1 MTDSGVLHADL
12 PHSTTDCFDS
22 DTETLYDPDG
32 SPYARAMK
40 HSNINRGHSTPERS
54 PIRHTRSSANAAAGA
69 STGAARSSIQANG
82 ALTRNRALSMSSSK
96 RKAAA
101 AKLSDIKVDPPPP
114 MKKRKRT
121 VKDEIEVQLP
131 NTRSRESSTATSVST
146 LSSSRSSSSMP
157 LLSVTSPN
165 TSPLVPPKP
174 AEKNINKKHPTGE
187 TLLHRAAAA
196 GKEEEVR
203 DLIERGASVNVQC
216 NAGWTPLH
224 KACLKGF
231 VPIVRLLCENGAKT
245 DIQSKEEHDT
255 PLHDACGNGHLEV
268 VRVLLEYGANPHIQN
283 SEGSFPHEMVD
294 EDNDEL
300 KIVMVDAVNT
310 FKEKRESTSH
320 EEREDSEPPM
330 SPATKRH
337 SRRTST
343 ASDSPL
349 VSQTRSHG
357 RPKRGAQSGRLDLL
371 SLDINYR
378 DRERRGHLHLSA
390 FQGNDE
396 LVRDLLEIGAPHSA
410 KDREGNT
417 PLHLAARGGHYN
429 VVQVLLGFGAE
440 VNALNVQRETPIHE
454 VAGRGHKDIVVILLF
469 YGSDPTLK
477 DSRGQTALDVAMEKK
492 STAAEGE
499 IELLRDKFIEMGVE
513 LPIDVKMEDADVDEV
528 QELIKAVEYELP
540 EAPETNGT
548 KEEEMVVDGQPIPT
562 PPEPTPSE
570 KTPSPIISVKA
581 GVTIPPEIGSS
592 NEAKDP
598 TPAPADMTASTT
610 PMEEVIHQ
618 APAPADAAPIEGAIP
633 PTSSERDNAR
643 AVPDVQN
650 SPEVAATPSPPSRLE
665 TNETSSI
672 PSVPEPTEEPVS
684 VEVPQLEPEPAK
696 LDLPEPMFVDEV
708 IEEEKAQEPEI
719 QVPFPEEARAPS
731 PPPPEPQWKK
741 LASLESLDASLRKH
755 VSQLLP
761 LYTMNLRN
769 DTNGF
774 VTFVAHPQI
783 CTLLG
788 FTTREFFE
796 RCILPVIQHPM
807 LMI

>member
-1 MTDSGVLHADL
+1 MIDSGVLRADL
-12 PHSTTDCFDS
+12 PHRTTDCFPS
-22 DTETLYDPDG
+22 DTETLYNHNG

-40 HSNINRGHSTPERS
+40 HNNMNRGHLTPDRS
-54 PIRHTRSSANAAAGA
+54 PAIRQTRSSSNNAAAAA
-69 STGAARSSIQANG
+69 SSTAVASVHTNG
-82 ALTRNRALSMSSSK
+82 TLTRNRSLSMSSSK

-101 AKLSDIKVDPPPP
+101 AKLSDIKVDPPPLK
-114 MKKRKRT
+114 KKRKRT

-131 NTRSRESSTATSVST
+131 NARSRESSTATSVST
-146 LSSSRSSSSMP
+146 LSTRRSSSSMP
-157 LLSVTSPN
+157 PPSVTSPN
-165 TSPLVPPKP
+165 TSPPMPPKP

-231 VPIVRLLCENGAKT
+231 VPIVRLLCESGAKT

-255 PLHDACGNGHLEV
+255 PLHDACSNGHLEV

-294 EDNDEL
+294 GDDDEL

-310 FKEKRESTSH
+310 FKEKRESTAH
-320 EEREDSEPPM
+320 EDREDSEPPM

-349 VSQTRSHG
+349 VSQTRLHG

-378 DRERRGHLHLSA
+378 DKERRGHLHLSA
-390 FQGNDE
+390 FQGNDD

-417 PLHLAARGGHYN
+417 PLHLAARGGHYK
-429 VVQVLLGFGAE
+429 VVEVLLGYGAE
-440 VNALNVQRETPIHE
+440 VNALNIQRETPIHE
-454 VAGRGHKDIVVILLF
+454 VAGRGHKDIVDILLF

-477 DSRGQTALDVAMEKK
+477 DLRGQTALDVAMEKK

-499 IELLRDKFIEMGVE
+499 IELFRDKLIEMGVE
-513 LPIDVKMEDADVDEV
+513 PSVDVKMEDVDEV
-528 QELIKAVEYELP
+528 SELIKAVEHESP

-548 KEEEMVVDGQPIPT
+548 EEVEMVVEGQPIPT
-562 PPEPTPSE
+562 RRESTPPEE
-570 KTPSPIISVKA
+570 TPSPIISVTA
-581 GVTIPPEIGSS
+581 DVTIPPGIRPS
-592 NEAKDP
+592 NEATDP
-598 TPAPADMTASTT
+598 TAAPVDLTASTT
-610 PMEEVIHQ
+610 PMEEVIQ
-618 APAPADAAPIEGAIP
+618 QEPAPARSAPTEQVSP
-633 PTSSERDNAR
+633 PTSLEFDNAKT
-643 AVPDVQN
+643 VPEVHN
-650 SPEVAATPSPPSRLE
+650 SPEAAGHPSPPSPPE
-665 TNETSSI
+665 AKEASSI
-672 PSVPEPTEEPVS
+672 PAVPEPTEEPIT
-684 VEVPQLEPEPAK
+684 VEVPQLGSEPPK
-696 LDLPEPMFVDEV
+696 LDLPEPMSVDEV
-708 IEEEKAQEPEI
+708 IEEAEVQEPEI
-719 QVPFPEEARAPS
+719 QIPSPKEARASSLPPS
-731 PPPPEPQWKK
+731 EPQWRK
-741 LASLESLDASLRKH
+741 LASLESLDASLH
-755 VSQLLP
+755 EQVSRLLP
-761 LYTMNLRN
+761 LYTMNLKN
-769 DTNGF
+769 DTNNF

-796 RCILPVIQHPM
+796 NCIPLVIQHPM